1 MTESAIGTGVGSGI
15 VLASASAVAL
25 VALAACSATKEGRVG
40 ISVKR
45 HVPSIGVVE
54 FAAGSGWKF
63 GAEDEEL
70 CGCVVFLGPD
80 GHPIEGAAVGQ
91 IRNGSGG
98 GPIPKGATGWRAVL
112 TNEDC
117 TRLNCDDD
125 FGADGPEGTALALAA
140 SWLTAPTDPQRP
152 YVLLGSRLL
161 DGGARQVHSD
171 MGSWERSSFLEVC
184 ATVVGPDRELA
195 WAMLEL
201 CLEAGPAA
209 QLTAEQRAALEQ
221 RVTIHEALR
230 LNLDGPEFAPFG
242 FHGEI
247 VRTGPTFGA
256 RVSVNGS
263 QVYSGSSQAPG
274 APGELP
280 AAGFYVEHGLVDHDA
295 TLSRNFANRM
305 DIRCKRPGEPV
316 TTTNLAMRFEP
327 SDG

>member
-1 MTESAIGTGVGSGI
+1 MTGTGIRTGVG
-15 VLASASAVAL
+15 LASATAVAL
-25 VALAACSATKEGRVG
+25 LALAACSATSEGKVG
-40 ISVKR
+40 MSVKR
-45 HVPSIGVVE
+45 DVPVVGVVGIE
-54 FAAGSGWKF
+54 FDAGWELTS
-63 GAEDEEL
+63 EDESL
-70 CGCVVFLGPD
+70 CGCIVFLGPD
-80 GHPIEGAAVGQ
+80 GHPVEGAAAGQ

-117 TRLNCDDD
+117 AQLKCDGDLGTD
-125 FGADGPEGTALALAA
+125 GFEGAALGLAA
-140 SWLTAPTDPQRP
+140 AWLTAPSDPQRP

-161 DGGARQVHSD
+161 DDGALQAHSD
-171 MGSWERSSFLEVC
+171 VGSWERSSFLDVC
-184 ATVVGPDRELA
+184 ATVVAPDGELA

-209 QLTAEQRAALEQ
+209 QLTAQQRAALEQ
-221 RVTIHEALR
+221 RVAIHEALR

-247 VRTGPTFGA
+247 IRTGPTFGA

-263 QVYSGSSQAPG
+263 QVFSGSSQAPG

-280 AAGFYVEHGLVDHDA
+280 AVGFYVEHGLVDHDA
-295 TLSRNFANRM
+295 TLSRTFANRM
-305 DIRCKRPGEPV
+305 DIRCKRPGESV
-316 TTTNLAMRFEP
+316 TTTNLAMSFEP